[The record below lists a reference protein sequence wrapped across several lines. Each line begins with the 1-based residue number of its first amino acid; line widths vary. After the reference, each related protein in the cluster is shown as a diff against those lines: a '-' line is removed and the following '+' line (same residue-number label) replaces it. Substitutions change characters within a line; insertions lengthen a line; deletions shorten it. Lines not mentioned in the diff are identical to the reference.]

1 MKGYLAKQLLEI
13 FGNVISKFQFGFRK
27 DYATKYYLLLMLE
40 IWKEATDN
48 KTFGALLTDLSK
60 VFNCL
65 NHMLIAKLNVYD
77 VDIDSLNILKHYL
90 SNRKQRTRVDSV
102 YSSWEAILFGS
113 LEYLKTL
120 YLDYLC

>member
-1 MKGYLAKQLLEI
+1 
-13 FGNVISKFQFGFRK
+13 
-27 DYATKYYLLLMLE
+27 MLE

-77 VDIDSLNILKHYL
+77 VDIDSLNILKYYL